1 VTFTYLDHNATTPL
15 LPVVKEAMAPYWQGV
30 TGNPSSVHRS
40 GRLARAAVEQ
50 ARDQVAEL
58 VGAHASQ
65 VVFTSGGTE
74 ANNLALKGMAGYH
87 HAGLLLVGA
96 TEHASV
102 QETAVALSNRGWV
115 LEKTVVDNWGRVLL
129 AQTQSAL
136 AQAPA
141 MVSVMWANNET
152 GVIDDVPA
160 LAKWAQTQ
168 GAVMHSDAVQAAG
181 KVKLDFASSGIQLMS
196 VSAHKLGGPKGVG
209 ALIVDKSL
217 TLEPLLHGGGHE
229 RGYRSGTENVAGI
242 VGFGVA
248 AMAAQQHLQ
257 TEARRLRI
265 LREQLERGL
274 LAMAGIEVVAQDA
287 ERLPNTVCF
296 IIPGVDAEMLVNKL
310 DRAGFAVS
318 SGSACGSHKAVGS
331 PALAAMGYAPDMAQA
346 ALRVSL
352 GQGNSEQDIEQF
364 LTALA
369 AQLQQFMPGN
379 RRSRLGA

>member
-1 VTFTYLDHNATTPL
+1 MTFTYLDHNATTPL

-30 TGNPSSVHRS
+30 TGNPSSMHRS
-40 GRLARAAVEQ
+40 GRMARAAVEQ

-87 HAGLLLVGA
+87 PAGLLLVGA

-102 QETAVALSNRGWV
+102 QETAVALSHRGWL
-115 LEKTVVDNWGRVLL
+115 LEKTVVENRGRVLL
-129 AQTQSAL
+129 AQTQSTL

-152 GVIDDVPA
+152 GVIEDIPA
-160 LAKWAQTQ
+160 LAEWAQAQ

-181 KVKLDFASSGIQLMS
+181 KVEIDFAGSGVQLMS

-229 RGYRSGTENVAGI
+229 KGYRSGTENVAGI

-257 TEARRLRI
+257 TEGRRLRT
-265 LREQLERGL
+265 LRQQLERGL
-274 LAMAGIEVVAQDA
+274 LAVTGIEVVAQDA

-331 PALAAMGYAPDMAQA
+331 SVLAAMGYAPDMAQA

-352 GQGNSEQDIEQF
+352 GQGNTEQDIERF

-369 AQLQQFMPGN
+369 AQLQQLMPGN
-379 RRSRLGA
+379 RRSLA